1 MKIVLR
7 RGKRPQG
14 MRENKMRLVKFLI
27 TRNSSLDMN
36 IKLIKH
42 LIKKIK
48 GKSTWINPKFLKKIF
63 FRIFAYLIFLVKR
76 FF

>member
-1 MKIVLR
+1 MK
-7 RGKRPQG
+7 
-14 MRENKMRLVKFLI
+14 ENKDEVGQILI

-48 GKSTWINPKFLKKIF
+48 GKGTWIKIQSLKKIF
-63 FRIFAYLIFLVKR
+63 F
-76 FF
+76 

>member
-7 RGKRPQG
+7 RRKRPQG

-48 GKSTWINPKFLKKIF
+48 GKSTWIKIQSLKKIF
-63 FRIFAYLIFLVKR
+63 FEFRIFDFFGKIF
-76 FF
+76 F

>member
-1 MKIVLR
+1 
-7 RGKRPQG
+7 

-48 GKSTWINPKFLKKIF
+48 GKSTWIKIQSLKKIF
-63 FRIFAYLIFLVKR
+63 FEFRIFDFFGKIF
-76 FF
+76 F

>member
-1 MKIVLR
+1 
-7 RGKRPQG
+7 
-14 MRENKMRLVKFLI
+14 MRENKMRLVKFELQE
-27 TRNSSLDMN
+27 NSSLNMN

-48 GKSTWINPKFLKKIF
+48 KKALGLIQSFLRKYF
-63 FRIFAYLIFLVKR
+63 WNFAYLILLVKR

>member
-1 MKIVLR
+1 MK
-7 RGKRPQG
+7 
-14 MRENKMRLVKFLI
+14 ENKDEVGQILI

-48 GKSTWINPKFLKKIF
+48 GKSTWINPKFPKKNIF
-63 FRIFAYLIFLVKR
+63 
-76 FF
+76 